1 MREMIFLAFSIFI
14 NNAFTFTFF
23 PIFPLFFDIMK
34 FQPIYCAAVF
44 HAFFILFYKN
54 NAYVSMA
61 LLAAIPLLGYLKCRQ
76 KSNFYHRPQKVA
88 FNAHQFF
95 NLESLCVECECID

>member
-44 HAFFILFYKN
+44 HAFIILFYKN

-61 LLAAIPLLGYLKCRQ
+61 LLAASIIGIFKMPTKIEFLSSTA
-76 KSNFYHRPQKVA
+76 KSR
-88 FNAHQFF
+88 
-95 NLESLCVECECID
+95 I